1 MNGLNIEEFQQAI
14 QKICNGVALF
24 IERIKSFLSRLR
36 VAARKYI
43 KVQADIKRTKL
54 IRQSWVM
61 KQDTCRGSQV
71 LCNKPRAH
79 IRKLLY

>member
-1 MNGLNIEEFQQAI
+1 MNRIKEEFVQSIRILCKEMALYI
-14 QKICNGVALF
+14 Q
-24 IERIKSFLSRLR
+24 RIKSFLSKLK

-43 KVQADIKRTKL
+43 KVQADIKRTKH